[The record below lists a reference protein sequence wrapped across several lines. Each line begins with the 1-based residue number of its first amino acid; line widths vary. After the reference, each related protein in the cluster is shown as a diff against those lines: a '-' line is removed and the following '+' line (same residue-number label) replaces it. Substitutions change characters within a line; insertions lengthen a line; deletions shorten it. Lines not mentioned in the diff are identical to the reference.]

1 MVSASPGSCLW
12 GYVCIPDS
20 SWAST
25 KTSSD
30 GLSFTYKNRDF
41 EGGSVTERP
50 ILKVGVTKRI
60 ASVAD
65 PDPQIR
71 GGGGHPD
78 SEIRGGG
85 GGFQKPFFSDLR
97 ASVWSRNKGGPG
109 PPGPFPRSA
118 TVVSM
123 PLFLVICRLDKLS
136 GIV

>member
-71 GGGGHPD
+71 GGGGPPD
-78 SEIRGGG
+78 PEIRG
-85 GGFQKPFFSDLR
+85 GGFQKPFFR
-97 ASVWSRNKGGPG
+97 TFGPQFGLKIRGAG
-109 PPGPFPRSA
+109 PPGPLG
-118 TVVSM
+118 
-123 PLFLVICRLDKLS
+123 PLP
-136 GIV
+136 